1 MSDEELSED
10 GWKISRDS
18 QTDDGRVGED
28 LSVEVRWIE
37 AAG

>member
-10 GWKISRDS
+10 GWKISRNF
-18 QTDDGRVGED
+18 QTDDGAGGED
-28 LSVEVRWIE
+28 LSVVVRWIE